1 MKLQTHPNACG
12 PACVA
17 NVLRA
22 MGRNVTEESV
32 TRKLENQEAIYG
44 TSEGRIFL
52 ALDKLKLN
60 YSTLRLDADT
70 GGEAAAFD
78 QLLCA
83 LSRGR
88 PVILC
93 VDRLAHWAGA
103 VGRLGERILLVD
115 SAHHE
120 IVLSYNR
127 RDLMARW
134 MHDGE
139 NGAAFYGIIVGGP
152 KEFK

>member
-1 MKLQTHPNACG
+1 
-12 PACVA
+12 
-17 NVLRA
+17 

-44 TSEGRIFL
+44 TSESRIFI

-60 YSTLRLDADT
+60 YQTLRLDAE
-70 GGEAAAFD
+70 GGESLAYDA
-78 QLLCA
+78 LLCA
-83 LSRGR
+83 LSRAR

-93 VDRLAHWAGA
+93 VDKLAHWVGA
-103 VGRLGERILLVD
+103 IGRLGERVMVAD

-139 NGAAFYGIIVGGP
+139 NGAAYYGIIVGGP
-152 KEFK
+152 KEER